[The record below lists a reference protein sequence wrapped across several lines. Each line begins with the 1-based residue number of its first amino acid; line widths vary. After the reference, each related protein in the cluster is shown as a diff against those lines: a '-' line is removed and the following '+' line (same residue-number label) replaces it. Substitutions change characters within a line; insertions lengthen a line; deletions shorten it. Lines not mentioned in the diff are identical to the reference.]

1 MMSVAFPDLILNE
14 RPMKLPPMTAPKLP
28 PLYARQ
34 SVVLLL
40 QRLLLVAVPTWLL
53 WLVLIGV
60 SAPSRPAGVANTVI
74 LISFG
79 AALCGALW
87 ACWSAWP
94 QHALKPRRRVA
105 NISMGLLAFLVL
117 VLIGHAMGTALAWY
131 LG

>member
-1 MMSVAFPDLILNE
+1 MSVAVPDPIRIG
-14 RPMKLPPMTAPKLP
+14 RPMKLSPMTAPKLL

-53 WLVLIGV
+53 WLVLIGL
-60 SAPSRPAGVANTVI
+60 SAPSQQAGVAKTVF
-74 LISFG
+74 LVSSG
-79 AALCGALW
+79 LALCGALW

-94 QHALKPRRRVA
+94 QHALKPRRRAV
-105 NISMGLLAFLVL
+105 NIGLGLLAFLVI

-131 LG
+131 LR